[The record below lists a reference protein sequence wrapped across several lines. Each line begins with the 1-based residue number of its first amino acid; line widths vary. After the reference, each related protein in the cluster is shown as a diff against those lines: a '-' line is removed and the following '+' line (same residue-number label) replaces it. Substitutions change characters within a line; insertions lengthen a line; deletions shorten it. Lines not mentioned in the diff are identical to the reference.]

1 MAIELTEEQKLQ
13 YNELMAAYAA
23 RVDDRE
29 WCRLVDRADPVVA
42 DAVEAHCSK
51 DLAQA
56 KARLAQKKA
65 ELAALP
71 LRLRLYARVL
81 RWWLRLRRWL
91 RNR

>member
-42 DAVEAHCSK
+42 DAV
-51 DLAQA
+51 D
-56 KARLAQKKA
+56 ARDTV
-65 ELAALP
+65 AAL
-71 LRLRLYARVL
+71 LF
-81 RWWLRLRRWL
+81 WLLLAVSLGIIIAAGHGLNHVGRTPT
-91 RNR
+91 